1 MPGRSNFTLHE
12 FLRKLVMQEL
22 CHSEQCFQ
30 NNLIPDC
37 GKCPDHNTKN
47 VQEIALEFLHTMK
60 Y

>member
-1 MPGRSNFTLHE
+1 MPGRPNLTLHD
-12 FLRKLVMQEL
+12 FLRKLVIHEL

-37 GKCPDHNTKN
+37 GKCPVHNTEN
-47 VQEIALEFLHTMK
+47 VQKMALEFLHTVK